1 MKRGQEYT
9 DYINAS
15 FIDVCIAAPYVFGA
29 TWDSL
34 LYEHMPLSVNT
45 ALHAIRIFLAELL
58 VLKITNSEPSL
69 LVHTCNPNTQE
80 LETGI
85 PGVQR

>member
-29 TWDSL
+29 TWDAL
-34 LYEHMPLSVNT
+34 LYEHVPLSMNT
-45 ALHAIRIFLAELL
+45 ALHTVRSISTQFSGQNYLFL
-58 VLKITNSEPSL
+58 K
-69 LVHTCNPNTQE
+69 
-80 LETGI
+80 
-85 PGVQR
+85 